1 MKKEY
6 ITLSKNGISSRGKLI
21 YNQKM
26 IPKRQFRYG
35 LRSSAAVGC
44 GWIATYNA
52 LVLMGYPAEEKE
64 LIRYY
69 TWQLPLINGNF
80 GTFLFGPA
88 IYFWK
93 KGFGVKI
100 SFRKKRFDR
109 MLKRDGLGILF
120 YYWHRKWKI
129 GAHFVTVEYKDGKV
143 VGYNTFSNS
152 TGPDIYGARLDTFL
166 KERKYCFPMLVT
178 IREKG

>member
-1 MKKEY
+1 MK
-6 ITLSKNGISSRGKLI
+6 KLI

-26 IPKRQFRYG
+26 LPKKKYRYG
-35 LRSSAAVGC
+35 FRSSNAVGC

-52 LVLMGYPAEEKE
+52 LLLMECPADEKS

-88 IYFWK
+88 IYFRQ
-93 KGFGVKI
+93 KGFSVKV
-100 SFRKKRFDR
+100 SLRKNKFDR
-109 MLKRDGLGILF
+109 LLQEYDAGIVF
-120 YYWHRKWKI
+120 FYWHRKWKI

-143 VGYNTFSNS
+143 IGYNTYSNS
-152 TGPDIYGARLDTFL
+152 QGPDLYGESLSEFL
-166 KERKYCFPMLVT
+166 KRRKYKFPML
-178 IREKG
+178 IAIKKHK